1 MIKLIVAIMTC
12 ASLSACW
19 QRTDNFDLHRA
30 VTFCKSLDN
39 VANIVIFADFCILI
53 ALFLCSFLSEFQ
65 NVCQLIK

>member
-1 MIKLIVAIMTC
+1 MIKLIIAIMTC

-39 VANIVIFADFCILI
+39 VANIVVFADGDEKAVCMDGSSSMLY
-53 ALFLCSFLSEFQ
+53 
-65 NVCQLIK
+65 NVKGTAK